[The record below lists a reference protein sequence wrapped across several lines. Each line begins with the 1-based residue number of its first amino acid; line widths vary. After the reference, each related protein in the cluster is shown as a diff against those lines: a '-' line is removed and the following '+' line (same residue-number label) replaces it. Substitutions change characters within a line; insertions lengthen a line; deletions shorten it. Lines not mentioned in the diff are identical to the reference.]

1 MMEGTQRRRRVL
13 LTLAVATM
21 LVVSSL
27 QGCTGC
33 AGAGTVAKS
42 VFDSLLPMPSQTVW
56 ARCPTP
62 GSHSD
67 SYRDASGSCTNY
79 VYDVEAAT
87 SDGTRVTVSIILSVG
102 RHPGRGGSRST
113 PRVAR
118 AGITIA
124 STHRRSR
131 KPRATPW
138 VADDVSRA

>member
-13 LTLAVATM
+13 LVLAVATM
-21 LVVSSL
+21 LFVSSL
-27 QGCTGC
+27 QGCTCC

-87 SDGTRVTVSIILSVG
+87 SDGTRVTVSIILFGREASGKGWLKIDAKGSSGMHYDSVDASEVPQAA
-102 RHPGRGGSRST
+102 RDALGG
-113 PRVAR
+113 
-118 AGITIA
+118 G
-124 STHRRSR
+124 
-131 KPRATPW
+131 
-138 VADDVSRA
+138 